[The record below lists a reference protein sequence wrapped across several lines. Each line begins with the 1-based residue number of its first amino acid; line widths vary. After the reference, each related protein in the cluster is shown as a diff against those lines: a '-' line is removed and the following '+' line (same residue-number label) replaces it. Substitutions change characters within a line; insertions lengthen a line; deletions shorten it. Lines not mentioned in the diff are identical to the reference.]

1 MSDISLDQWLLID
14 DEIIAELREVMEE
27 EFADLISSFL
37 NDLPVQLDLIQ
48 EAIARSDAVA
58 LYRIAHKFKSSCG
71 SLGAMRLA
79 ELFRRLEQ
87 AGRQN
92 ALEGIAELL
101 AETRGIAQE
110 TVTQLVA
117 ML

>member
-1 MSDISLDQWLLID
+1 MSDVSLDQWLLVD

-27 EFADLISSFL
+27 EFADLIGSFL

-48 EAIARSDAVA
+48 EAIAQSDAA
-58 LYRIAHKFKSSCG
+58 DLYRIAHKFKSSCG

-87 AGRQN
+87 AGRRN
-92 ALEGIAELL
+92 ALDGAAELL
-101 AETRGIAQE
+101 TETRQVAQE
-110 TVTQLVA
+110 TVTQLAA